1 MKENT
6 KNALKMKKNRII
18 IYFALIC
25 VAIYVMYAIF
35 LLIKQPT
42 NIFTVEEGELYQEE
56 TAVGYIIRDEVV
68 VKGENYKNGMEQIK
82 TEGEKAAKD
91 EAIFRYYSKNEEEL
105 KEKIEKLDVKIQEVM
120 ETQRRRISIRYKIIG
135 RAT

>member
-1 MKENT
+1 
-6 KNALKMKKNRII
+6 MKKNRII

-120 ETQRRRISIRYKIIG
+120 ETQRRRISIRHKIIG